1 MQSHRKINALYAHY
15 QARNLQA
22 RQNLYITIR
31 NRDLV
36 IIKRNE
42 LNVQQN
48 VIKKLIKEYSYIACN
63 NRATLFEEMRKVA
76 VLRRKL
82 LSVELECLQAQSQI
96 DELTLKKK
104 EISRLLLTLQNKSKK
119 FIQLLAQSKLVQLR
133 KNLSEEEAELEE
145 YLS

>member
-1 MQSHRKINALYAHY
+1 MKSHRKINALYAHY

-22 RQNLYITIR
+22 RQNLYMTIR
-31 NRDLV
+31 NRDGL
-36 IIKRNE
+36 IIKREE
-42 LNVQQN
+42 LKVQQD
-48 VIKKLIKEYSYIACN
+48 VIKKLIKEYCYKACN

-76 VLRRKL
+76 VFRRKL
-82 LSVELECLQAQSQI
+82 LSVELECLQVQSEI

-104 EISRLLLTLQNKSKK
+104 EISHLLLILENKSKK

-133 KNLSEEEAELEE
+133 KNLSEEESELEE